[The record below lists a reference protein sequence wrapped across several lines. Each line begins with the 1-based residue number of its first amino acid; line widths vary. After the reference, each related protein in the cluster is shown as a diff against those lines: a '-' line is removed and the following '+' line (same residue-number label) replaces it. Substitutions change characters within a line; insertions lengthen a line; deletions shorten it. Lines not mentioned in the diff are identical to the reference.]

1 MTYLGKEA
9 GHIKIFGGGGGVILP
24 SEIAE
29 LQAYGIRV
37 FTHLMMGDLW
47 DCKEWLG
54 LGTTDFPTGDKLTD
68 EVAQLAEN
76 PAIAELSAA
85 ENFTDIA
92 KPALEAIQK
101 WTKTVKLQF

>member
-47 DCKEWLG
+47 DCKE
-54 LGTTDFPTGDKLTD
+54 
-68 EVAQLAEN
+68 
-76 PAIAELSAA
+76 
-85 ENFTDIA
+85 
-92 KPALEAIQK
+92 
-101 WTKTVKLQF
+101 